1 MRLNLAIRR
10 NGLPEA
16 KVVWPVPLEE
26 NPTVSKLLEQ
36 VNDIIPLESSDWG
49 LEDYAVELSA
59 PDGSNFECLHFQLVR
74 TVLKEGDH
82 VRIRPLLTNDLKQ
95 RRLSGRVQISTDGKH
110 LIDGI
115 PFGRPLL
122 KAPRGRPALDI
133 PPRKRRRITLDEG
146 SAEDSDPEEPEQEQ
160 EQDSSMLL
168 LTNGEENDNGARRVT
183 INTVPEVFGDEPDD
197 EEDDSDFEEDEM
209 DEDKSDFE
217 DEDDAQDHESES
229 DGESQDDAMN
239 DDEDQDEDAEPEHQY
254 SSKGEDGLGRDE
266 VGDRNSTDQL
276 DDLKG
281 KDLST
286 LDGPGLLHAAFP
298 TITVL
303 CDTMLAKFNGNL
315 DWAYKALRKVS
326 QPVLPHDEFRKRTKE
341 LVTYKDKATRDGVSG
356 KPPHKNRRSLER
368 PSSAGEP
375 HDQAGLVDDGE
386 DAEDDAEVDDVDEY
400 VKKFDRRGLPPGS
413 ISTTPQPGRTKN
425 HIVFE
430 EELKPGNSSL
440 LSRDALAGSKPSAGK
455 SDDSSSDSQSES
467 SDSGSDSD
475 SDSGPEETSA
485 KRNVEP
491 APRGNHDTKSDS
503 DSEDTS
509 SDEDSSDSSDEESGA
524 EHSDSESSDE
534 DFAPGSGAQDSDSL
548 SSSDNDSSSSDSDQE
563 DSGRQSR
570 NVEHGPAAKG
580 NQANRDANAQPP
592 RNAVVPAAQESQSPS
607 VAPQQS
613 ETLVPPGAGKQST
626 KQRNARRR
634 LAARTQRMN
643 APAPETDVT
652 PDAASTQAN
661 STSKP
666 DLQKSTQDTEK
677 ELFEAKRKAL
687 LDALN
692 SGGAV
697 VGPDGELEVNEVEDT
712 TTISQKS
719 NKRKHGKRSTP
730 EPALGDSGNKS
741 VATPASQETDPDT
754 SAQKR
759 RRVDLGAGRRM
770 LFGALGLRNPK
781 TKDDESN
788 IRAKLM
794 ENIRPLPNA
803 RLETNAAENADSLVK
818 DVTTDPEVL
827 GEDPDAWRDK
837 IEYRAVECWYEGVD
851 LSEPP
856 FPFEQRWDPQQRR
869 NGPRKA
875 KKQADETE
883 TADNDQE
890 EETSFAGKKR
900 KHDESVQPDEESYY
914 SYQGQKGSQDE
925 NLRLNYDDVEPEQ
938 QGDKANNAQADH
950 SIAES
955 HYSDLDDLPSLSKGL
970 SALRQLQPGQA
981 RVGMVI
987 TWKQVSTS

>member
-49 LEDYAVELSA
+49 LEDYAVELSS
-59 PDGSNFECLHFQLVR
+59 PDGSSFECLHFQLVR
-74 TVLKEGDH
+74 TVLKEGDN

-95 RRLSGRVQISTDGKH
+95 RRLSGRYQISTDGKH

-133 PPRKRRRITLDEG
+133 PPRKRRRIALDEG

-183 INTVPEVFGDEPDD
+183 INTVPQVFGDVSDD
-197 EEDDSDFEEDEM
+197 EEDSDFEEDEM
-209 DEDKSDFE
+209 EEDESDLE
-217 DEDDAQDHESES
+217 DEDDALDHESES
-229 DGESQDDAMN
+229 DGEPHDDAM
-239 DDEDQDEDAEPEHQY
+239 DDHEPDDNDQDEDAESEHQD
-254 SSKGEDGLGRDE
+254 SSQGEDGLGRDE
-266 VGDRNSTDQL
+266 EGAHKLADPQS
-276 DDLKG
+276 
-281 KDLST
+281 KDLCM

-303 CDTMLAKFNGNL
+303 CDTMLAKFDGNL
-315 DWAYKALRKVS
+315 DWAYKALRKIS
-326 QPVLPHDEFRKRTKE
+326 EPVIPRDEFRKRCKE
-341 LVTYKDKATRDGVSG
+341 LVATKDKAAGDAISG
-356 KPPHKNRRSLER
+356 KAPSKKRPAQR
-368 PSSAGEP
+368 PSPAGAP
-375 HDQAGLVDDGE
+375 HDQAGLVDDE
-386 DAEDDAEVDDVDEY
+386 DDAEDNAEDDAEVDDVDEY

-413 ISTTPQPGRTKN
+413 ISTTPQAGRTKN

-430 EELKPGNSSL
+430 EEPKPT
-440 LSRDALAGSKPSAGK
+440 AGK
-455 SDDSSSDSQSES
+455 PDDSSSDSQSES
-467 SDSGSDSD
+467 SDSD

-485 KRNVEP
+485 KRNAKP
-491 APRGNHDTKSDS
+491 APRGKRGTKSDS

-509 SDEDSSDSSDEESGA
+509 SDEESSDSSDSSDEERDA

-534 DFAPGSGAQDSDSL
+534 DFAPGSGAQDSDSS
-548 SSSDNDSSSSDSDQE
+548 SSSDSDSSSSDSDQE
-563 DSGRQSR
+563 DSGRESR
-570 NVEHGPAAKG
+570 NVERRSAVKE
-580 NQANRDANAQPP
+580 NQASRDPNAPP
-592 RNAVVPAAQESQSPS
+592 TQNAVVPAAQESQSPS
-607 VAPQQS
+607 GAPQQP
-613 ETLVPPGAGKQST
+613 EKLVPPGAGKQST

-634 LAARTQRMN
+634 LAARTQKM
-643 APAPETDVT
+643 AAQAPETDVA

-661 STSKP
+661 STSKTEP
-666 DLQKSTQDTEK
+666 PKSTKDAEK

-712 TTISQKS
+712 TTMSQKS

-730 EPALGDSGNKS
+730 EPPVGDSGDKS
-741 VATPASQETDPDT
+741 VVTPAGQETDPDT

-788 IRAKLM
+788 LRAKLM
-794 ENIRPLPNA
+794 ENVRPLPNA
-803 RLETNAAENADSLVK
+803 RLETTAAENADSIPK
-818 DVTTDPEVL
+818 DATTDPEIS

-875 KKQADETE
+875 KKQAEE
-883 TADNDQE
+883 IVTADNDQE

-925 NLRLNYDDVEPEQ
+925 NLRLNYDDVEPDQ
-938 QGDKANNAQADH
+938 QGDKADNAHVDH
-950 SIAES
+950 SIAGS
-955 HYSDLDDLPSLSKGL
+955 HYSDLDDLPSLPKDL
-970 SALRQLQPGQA
+970 SVLRQLQPGQA

-987 TWKQVSTS
+987 TWKQVSTSWYNPTLRIVR